1 MEAALPEGAMV
12 FQLPAGSYP
21 EAGTTHRMPDYA
33 HMACHAYSGTLR
45 WSFGTNRNRRW
56 DEWHKHVAG
65 LPPPEMVKALSLAGF
80 AGVYVDRRGFADNG
94 DAVIGDLRGRLGPEV
109 AASHSGEQLLFSLA
123 PAVEDL
129 RRYVDP
135 ADWER
140 EKSRLLDRPCVLCQD
155 GFFLWTAK
163 MADEPW
169 RAMHRAAMRLVNP
182 GRETRSVTLSMAW
195 RRMAADEIRVR
206 VSSQSLGVDQL
217 VCPPTGRG
225 IFELEIELPPGEH
238 VLRFDTT
245 PKPVGLPRMFVA
257 WDAADVKL
265 IPRD

>member
-1 MEAALPEGAMV
+1 M
-12 FQLPAGSYP
+12 FQLPAVSYP

-33 HMACHAYSGTLR
+33 HLACHAYSRTLR
-45 WSFGTNRNRRW
+45 WSYGTNRNRRW
-56 DEWHKHVAG
+56 DEWHQHVAG
-65 LPPPEMVKALSLAGF
+65 LPPAEMVRALSLAGF

-109 AASHSGEQLLFSLA
+109 AASDSGEQLLFSLA

-163 MADEPW
+163 MADEPR

-206 VSSQSLGVDQL
+206 SLFAKVWASISSSARRPRADYSNSKSSCRPASTFFGSTRRRSLWG
-217 VCPPTGRG
+217 CRG
-225 IFELEIELPPGEH
+225 CSSRGMQ
-238 VLRFDTT
+238 
-245 PKPVGLPRMFVA
+245 RM
-257 WDAADVKL
+257 
-265 IPRD
+265 